1 MVKKKKTPAKK
12 KAAKKKAAK
21 FKVCSKCSTEN
32 PIKAESCKSCGK
44 KRFEPEW
51 VKAHR
56 PLNRQFSVQ
65 ITSSNPQFGEV
76 SERIT
81 LSKWWPGGRA
91 TFHFPKAGQW
101 DQVKKIINEDLGPK
115 LGWES
120 AEKLVK
126 SATEKGAKSHSG
138 KKDIAKLAR
147 DHPDFLKELIAALDP
162 DKLSKQ
168 DFDSIVETFGQ
179 ISDVLTN
186 ANAGFREAYL
196 AIVKKLPKQ
205 KQRALEDLA
214 LLLEGWSLNVVTN
227 VAQQVQAR
235 LETIDLFEKQIE
247 DPRTFEIRGDKS
259 IHRILERAMWLVNE
273 EYWLLHSNRTLRVQI
288 GNEMSKKDKKRY
300 GKHRPDFV
308 CGTVGNRLI
317 ILELKRP
324 GHKLD
329 IEDMNQLETYLAVA
343 KKYFKASSARGYLVG
358 SSIDEELERRLE
370 FRKGSEILFYANVI
384 DSTKKRYREF
394 LNTLEN

>member
-1 MVKKKKTPAKK
+1 MAKKKKATYKK
-12 KAAKKKAAK
+12 KITK

-32 PIKAESCKSCGK
+32 LISAELCKSCGK
-44 KRFEPEW
+44 SRFEPEW

-65 ITSSNPQFGEV
+65 ITSSNPQFGNVE
-76 SERIT
+76 ERIT

-91 TFHFPKAGQW
+91 IFHFPKAGQW
-101 DQVKKIINEDLGPK
+101 EKVVEIINDDLGPK
-115 LGWES
+115 VGWETVAS
-120 AEKLVK
+120 LVD
-126 SATEKGAKSHSG
+126 SATKKGATSASG
-138 KKDIAKLAR
+138 KKDIAKLAK
-147 DHPDFLKELIAALDP
+147 DHPDFLKELIAAIDP
-162 DKLSKQ
+162 DKFSKQ
-168 DFDSIVETFGQ
+168 DFGAIVETFGQ

-227 VAQQVQAR
+227 VAHQVQAR
-235 LETIDLFEKQIE
+235 LETINLFEKQIE
-247 DPRTFEIRGDKS
+247 DPRTFEILGDKS

-288 GNEMSKKDKKRY
+288 GDEMSKKDKKRY
-300 GKHRPDFV
+300 GKKRPDFV

-329 IEDMNQLETYLAVA
+329 IDDMNQLETYLAVA
-343 KKYFKASSARGYLVG
+343 KKYFKASSTRGYLIG
-358 SSIDEELERRLE
+358 STINDELERRLE
-370 FRKGSEILFYANVI
+370 FRKGTEILFYANVI
-384 DSTKKRYREF
+384 DSTKKRYHEF
-394 LNTLEN
+394 LKTLDD

>member
-1 MVKKKKTPAKK
+1 MSKTPKLK
-12 KAAKKKAAK
+12 I

-32 PIKAESCKSCGK
+32 AKNAKKCISCGK
-44 KRFEPEW
+44 ERFEPNW

-65 ITSSNPQFGEV
+65 ITESNPQFGDV
-76 SERIT
+76 AQRVT

-101 DQVKKIINEDLGPK
+101 EQVVDIINNDLGPK
-115 LGWES
+115 LGWSTTKKLVES
-120 AEKLVK
+120 AIN
-126 SATEKGAKSHSG
+126 KGTSAKSR
-138 KKDIAKLAR
+138 KENIAKIAE
-147 DHPDFLKELIAALDP
+147 DHPEFLKELIAAVNP
-162 DKLSKQ
+162 DKFSKVEFN
-168 DFDSIVETFGQ
+168 DLLETFGQ

-186 ANAGFREAYL
+186 ANVGFREAYL

-227 VAQQVQAR
+227 VAQQVQSR
-235 LETIDLFEKQIE
+235 LETIDLFETQIE
-247 DPRTFEIRGDKS
+247 DPRTFEIIGDKS

-273 EYWLLHSNRTLRVQI
+273 EYWLMHSNRTLRVQI
-288 GNEMSKKDKKRY
+288 GDELTKKDKKKY
-300 GKHRPDFV
+300 GNKRPDFV
-308 CGTVGNRLI
+308 CGTIDKRLI

-358 SSIDEELERRLE
+358 SSIDDELERRLE
-370 FRKGSEILFYANVI
+370 FRRGSDILLYANVI
-384 DSTKKRYREF
+384 ESTKKRYHEF
-394 LNTLEN
+394 LKSLED

>member
-1 MVKKKKTPAKK
+1 MAKKKKSGSKK
-12 KAAKKKAAK
+12 KAVE

-32 PIKAESCKSCGK
+32 PISAKSCKSCDK
-44 KRFEPEW
+44 SRFEPDW

-65 ITSSNPQFGEV
+65 ITASNPQFGDVE
-76 SERIT
+76 ERIT
-81 LSKWWPGGRA
+81 LNKWWPGGRA
-91 TFHFPKAGQW
+91 TFHLPKVGQW
-101 DQVKKIINEDLGPK
+101 EKVVEIINGDLGPK
-115 LGWES
+115 LGWKT
-120 AEKLVK
+120 AATLVD
-126 SATEKGAKSHSG
+126 SATKKGVASKSG
-138 KKDIAKLAR
+138 KKDIAKLAK
-147 DHPDFLKELIAALDP
+147 DHPDFLKELIAAINP
-162 DKLSKQ
+162 DKFSKQ
-168 DFDSIVETFGQ
+168 DFSNVVETLGQ

-235 LETIDLFEKQIE
+235 LETIDLFENQIGNA
-247 DPRTFEIRGDKS
+247 RTFEILGDNS
-259 IHRILERAMWLVNE
+259 IHRILERAMWLISE
-273 EYWLLHSNRTLRVQI
+273 EYWLLHSNKTLRVQI
-288 GNEMSKKDKKRY
+288 GDEMSKKDKKRY
-300 GKHRPDFV
+300 GKKRPDFV

-329 IEDMNQLETYLAVA
+329 IEDLNQLETYLAVA
-343 KKYFKASSARGYLVG
+343 KKYYTASSCRGYLIG
-358 SSIDEELERRLE
+358 SSIDDELERRLE

-384 DSTKKRYREF
+384 DSTKKRYHEF
-394 LNTLEN
+394 LKTLDD